1 MSRDHEGREPVR
13 TIGARALGHTRLA
26 ALAAAGLVSVAAL
39 PEAEAQVKTFYLDRI
54 QVAGAPDDGVSVW
67 RPEMSEKVRI
77 FGQLGFGFALNPFRV
92 ENHVDGE
99 RQRNDAGARIGTP
112 IEGAFSGYVHAGV
125 DFLKRFQFQVS
136 LPVTLYQAGKG
147 TANAALPYAS
157 DTTSVSS
164 TVANDM
170 RFELRGV
177 PFFTRDRFFKTGL
190 NAALWAPTGDK
201 LSYGGD
207 GSTSGGLGL
216 AAEIDAKKAFIT
228 LNAFFHFRPYAAIN
242 AFAVQDEFRWALGGY
257 VPVRDGLLRLG
268 LNIFGNTSLN
278 GNQNNA
284 SQTKRNF
291 ARDANTPL
299 EWQLEG
305 RLAPDEKK
313 RSHITLAGGTRLTP
327 GYSPDFRVMLLAGYF
342 FTIGDTDPKSPEK
355 KLPVQQP
362 GAADTDKDG
371 IPDDIDLC
379 PTVPED
385 KKPPNTDDGCPGI
398 DDRDGDGIPD
408 SKDKC
413 PDVPEDFDKIDDADG
428 CPEDDAD
435 QDKIPDAQ
443 DACPK
448 EPGEPS
454 PDQTKNGCPQFIRR
468 ISGSSEIQI
477 LKQVQFQTGSAKILP
492 NSYPILDEVVRLLKV
507 NLDITMLSVEGHTD
521 NRGSDALNEKLS
533 ADRAKSCV
541 DYLVSKGIEAS
552 RLTSS
557 GFGPRKP
564 IDDNNTAAG
573 RQKNR
578 RTEFHIKNKLGG
590 TDAPGEPAPPPPKP
604 GDGGATLP
612 D

>member
-1 MSRDHEGREPVR
+1 MSREHEGREPVR
-13 TIGARALGHTRLA
+13 TMGARALGHTRLA

-99 RQRNDAGARIGTP
+99 RERNDAGARIGTP
-112 IEGAFSGYVHAGV
+112 IEAAFSGYVHAGV

-136 LPVTLYQAGKG
+136 LPVTLYQGGKG
-147 TANAALPYAS
+147 TANSNLAYAS

-216 AAEIDAKKAFIT
+216 AAEIDAKKAFVT
-228 LNAFFHFRPYAAIN
+228 LNAFFHFRPYGAVN

-299 EWQLEG
+299 EWQARGPHDARRQEARRTSAPG
-305 RLAPDEKK
+305 RRHAAHA
-313 RSHITLAGGTRLTP
+313 R
-327 GYSPDFRVMLLAGYF
+327 LLARFPRDAARGLLLHHRRHRSEEP
-342 FTIGDTDPKSPEK
+342 GEEAPRAAAE
-355 KLPVQQP
+355 

-408 SKDKC
+408 SKRQ
-413 PDVPEDFDKIDDADG
+413 VP
-428 CPEDDAD
+428 
-435 QDKIPDAQ
+435 
-443 DACPK
+443 
-448 EPGEPS
+448 
-454 PDQTKNGCPQFIRR
+454 RR
-468 ISGSSEIQI
+468 
-477 LKQVQFQTGSAKILP
+477 P
-492 NSYPILDEVVRLLKV
+492 
-507 NLDITMLSVEGHTD
+507 
-521 NRGSDALNEKLS
+521 
-533 ADRAKSCV
+533 
-541 DYLVSKGIEAS
+541 
-552 RLTSS
+552 
-557 GFGPRKP
+557 
-564 IDDNNTAAG
+564 
-573 RQKNR
+573 
-578 RTEFHIKNKLGG
+578 
-590 TDAPGEPAPPPPKP
+590 
-604 GDGGATLP
+604 
-612 D
+612 